1 MPDFP
6 ALQSMPRESA
16 SRCCGAARKLQ
27 HIPFGENMTIQ
38 IFSFAFRGVL

>member
-6 ALQSMPRESA
+6 ALQSMPCESA
-16 SRCCGAARKLQ
+16 ADVAVQPARLQ